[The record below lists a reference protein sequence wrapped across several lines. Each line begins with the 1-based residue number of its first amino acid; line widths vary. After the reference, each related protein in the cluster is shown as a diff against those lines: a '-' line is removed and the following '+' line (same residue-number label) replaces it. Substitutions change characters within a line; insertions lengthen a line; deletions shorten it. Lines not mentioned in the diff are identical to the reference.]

1 MCKVRGPLCCSR
13 CVEDTKRD
21 SKAAEEFSAVGR
33 TNEKQLETRFHDFP
47 SLVNVQASAGNGAAI
62 RPPQQVCSRISP
74 QARRAC
80 LRPPCAEQPLCP
92 DQTHLDPKGII
103 AKSSLT
109 FVATGAGGA
118 LARTLF
124 IAVLFAAVC
133 SCAGDLLLSRRLL
146 VLQLGNFCHFQ
157 NLGVDRKLLTSC
169 QTPPTG

>member
-1 MCKVRGPLCCSR
+1 MAPFLCSEFCYRRRLLAACTCCCARILRMCKVRGPLCCSR

-92 DQTHLDPKGII
+92 DQTHLDPKGNYCEIFSHI
-103 AKSSLT
+103 CCH
-109 FVATGAGGA
+109 
-118 LARTLF
+118 R
-124 IAVLFAAVC
+124 
-133 SCAGDLLLSRRLL
+133 SRRRSCTDPFYCCL
-146 VLQLGNFCHFQ
+146 VCGRLFMCW
-157 NLGVDRKLLTSC
+157 
-169 QTPPTG
+169 